1 MAAMAIISGIANVDV
16 ERYYVTEFP
25 IVLTNFAWFL
35 MLPGTMA
42 IVWESVRH
50 WGSWQERQAVDP
62 NPFILS
68 QEDTRSQ
75 VEFFLPLAFYLF
87 FWLNFFMVFPRSWT
101 PIELQRSPSQVILK
115 AEPSAT
121 DTRFKA
127 AAFLLFCSWLVAFFS
142 LCHSIFHYNPRTLP
156 MKQPLLLFFSLI
168 MIGYEATIAF
178 DFSISP
184 LNQHGNVAIIYG
196 LGWTPIFLIMVIM
209 EVWGY
214 LKPNE
219 DRVLIRQRR
228 IRGAEIDQ
236 ELGLVKKPHWW
247 RRLHND
253 HNLNVHDQIAR
264 NVNEIGGGAATT
276 KNLSRAIEMGDLP
289 VSNSTHKSSKRPSPD
304 ELMKIG
310 AGLISP
316 TSNPPHRASERISI
330 LDDIQGLPQ
339 NSEKKDSASERGR
352 LVGVGGMARFMDIP
366 QQGRP
371 PGYSRRES
379 SSGTE
384 TSSLTLGNGA
394 PSHKIRSMLDI

>member
-1 MAAMAIISGIANVDV
+1 
-16 ERYYVTEFP
+16 
-25 IVLTNFAWFL
+25 
-35 MLPGTMA
+35 
-42 IVWESVRH
+42 
-50 WGSWQERQAVDP
+50 
-62 NPFILS
+62 
-68 QEDTRSQ
+68 
-75 VEFFLPLAFYLF
+75 
-87 FWLNFFMVFPRSWT
+87 
-101 PIELQRSPSQVILK
+101 
-115 AEPSAT
+115 
-121 DTRFKA
+121 
-127 AAFLLFCSWLVAFFS
+127 
-142 LCHSIFHYNPRTLP
+142 
-156 MKQPLLLFFSLI
+156 

-196 LGWTPIFLIMVIM
+196 LGWTPIFLILVIM

-214 LKPNE
+214 LEPNE

-236 ELGLVKKPHWW
+236 ELGLIKKPHWW

-310 AGLISP
+310 AGLIFP
-316 TSNPPHRASERISI
+316 TSNPPHRGSERISI

-339 NSEKKDSASERGR
+339 NSEKKDGASARGR

-366 QQGRP
+366 QEGRP
-371 PGYSRRES
+371 PGYSRGDS

-394 PSHKIRSMLDI
+394 PSHKIRSMLDV